1 MRALI
6 RTIST
11 QRDEGARQPKTIRDA
26 KLLEASY
33 RDLLNSMPDAS
44 FLLNSTGSF
53 VLVNALTEKMFGYE
67 SEELQG
73 KSVGML
79 IPERFRGVHAGHC
92 SDYVAKPRTRAM
104 GVGLSLSALR
114 KDGSE
119 VPVEI
124 SLSPIETD
132 RGTFVLGAIRDISQS
147 EERYRAIFEQ
157 VAVGVVH
164 SNSEGRLL
172 DVNPKFCEISGY
184 TRKEAL
190 TLGIQELTHPDD
202 LGNSIEERAELFVGI
217 RSAYEREV
225 RLFRKDGTEI
235 WTHITTSLVRGADRR
250 PVHFISLIHDISL
263 QKQAEETRRETELR
277 FRQVTENIREVFWLV
292 DPAKNELLYV
302 SPAYEAI
309 WRRSLRALYSSPGDW
324 LEAIHPED
332 RGRALE
338 AMQTKRLTGDYDEE
352 YRIVRPDGS
361 VRWIRDR
368 AFPVQGEAAGVVRVA
383 GVAEDITERKRAE
396 EEIQRH
402 LVQLETAFMST
413 VEVATTLSSMRDPY
427 TGGHDRRVAEMAL
440 AIGGEL
446 GLDGHWLEGLEVA
459 GKLHDIG
466 KITIPSE
473 ILSKPGKLTAIEYQ
487 LVQGH
492 PRAGYEVLKDVQFPW
507 PVAQVT
513 LQHHERMDGSGYPQ
527 GLKGES
533 ILLEARIM
541 AVADVVEAMASHRPY
556 RPGLGI
562 DKALAE
568 IEHGRGTLYDPDV
581 ADACL
586 RLFRQKGYAIPA

>member
-6 RTIST
+6 KTVPT
-11 QRDEGARQPKTIRDA
+11 QRGDGPRQPTVIRDA
-26 KLLEASY
+26 KILEAYFS
-33 RDLLNSMPDAS
+33 DLLDSMPDAG
-44 FLLNSTGSF
+44 FLVDSTGSF

-73 KSVGML
+73 KSIGTL
-79 IPERFRGVHAGHC
+79 IPERFRGVHASHC
-92 SDYVAKPRTRAM
+92 SDYIARPRARDM
-104 GVGLSLSALR
+104 GVGLSLRALR
-114 KDGSE
+114 QDGTE

-132 RGTFVLGAIRDISQS
+132 RGIYVLGAIRDISQS

-157 VAVGVVH
+157 IGVGVVH
-164 SNSEGRLL
+164 TSCDGRLL
-172 DVNPKFCEISGY
+172 NVNPKFCEISGY
-184 TRKEAL
+184 TPEEAL
-190 TLGIQELTHPDD
+190 TLGIREMTHPDD
-202 LGNSIEERAELFVGI
+202 LRNSIEARAEILSGA
-217 RSAYEREV
+217 RSAYDREL

-235 WTHITTSLVRGADRR
+235 WTQVTTSVIRGADGR
-250 PVHFISLIHDISL
+250 PVHFISLIHDISAKKL
-263 QKQAEETRRETELR
+263 AEAKRCESELR

-292 DPAKNELLYV
+292 NLPTNQLLYI
-302 SPAYEAI
+302 SPAYEEI
-309 WRRSLRALYSSPGDW
+309 WGRTARALYASPGEW

-332 RGRALE
+332 RARVLE

-352 YRIVRPDGS
+352 YRVVRPDGS
-361 VRWIRDR
+361 ERWIRDR
-368 AFPVQGEAAGVVRVA
+368 AFPVHGEATEVVRVA

-396 EEIQRH
+396 AEIQRH
-402 LVQLETAFMST
+402 LVELKTAFMST

-427 TGGHDRRVAEMAL
+427 TGGHERRVADIAV
-440 AIGGEL
+440 AIGREL
-446 GLDGHWLEGLEVA
+446 GLDADRLEGLQVA

-492 PRAGYEVLKDVQFPW
+492 PRAGYEVLKNVTLPW

-527 GLKGES
+527 GLKS
-533 ILLEARIM
+533 DAILLEARII
-541 AVADVVEAMASHRPY
+541 AVADVVEAMSSHRPY
-556 RPGLGI
+556 RPGLGV

-568 IEHGRGTLYDPDV
+568 IERGRGSVYDAV
-581 ADACL
+581 VTDACL
-586 RLFRQKGYAIPA
+586 KLFREKGYTIPE

>member
-67 SEELQG
+67 SQELQG

-79 IPERFRGVHAGHC
+79 IPERFRGVHARHC
-92 SDYVAKPRTRAM
+92 SDYVARPRTRAM
-104 GVGLSLSALR
+104 GVGLNLRALR
-114 KDGSE
+114 KDGTE
-119 VPVEI
+119 IPVEI

-132 RGTFVLGAIRDISQS
+132 RGTFVLGTIRDISQS
-147 EERYRAIFEQ
+147 EDRYRAIFEQ

-172 DVNPKFCEISGY
+172 NVNPKFCEISGY

-225 RLFRKDGTEI
+225 RLLRKDGTEI

-250 PVHFISLIHDISL
+250 PVHFISLIHDISP
-263 QKQAEETRRETELR
+263 QKQAEAERRESELR
-277 FRQVTENIREVFWLV
+277 FRQVTENIREVFWLI
-292 DPAKNELLYV
+292 DPVKNELLYV
-302 SPAYEAI
+302 SPAYEEI
-309 WRRSLRALYSSPGDW
+309 WGRTLRALYSSPGDW

-332 RGRALE
+332 RGRVLE
-338 AMQTKRLTGDYDEE
+338 AMQTKRLTGDYNEE
-352 YRIVRPDGS
+352 YRVVRPDGS
-361 VRWIRDR
+361 VRWIWDR
-368 AFPVQGEAAGVVRVA
+368 AFPVHGEAAGVVRVA
-383 GVAEDITERKRAE
+383 GVAEDITERKRTE
-396 EEIQRH
+396 KEIQRH
-402 LVQLETAFMST
+402 LVELKTAFMST

-427 TGGHDRRVAEMAL
+427 TGGHAQRVADIAV
-440 AIGGEL
+440 AIGREL
-446 GLDGHWLEGLEVA
+446 GFDADRLEGLQVA

-473 ILSKPGKLTAIEYQ
+473 ILSKPGKLTAFEYQ